1 MGRPKLAKNI
11 PKNGILFR
19 CKYGHTRCKGGEVCE
34 RVMRDA
40 AEKAGRPCDWRP
52 EINDLLVEFFRSP
65 PVGEYVSSVTTRFHE
80 ETGKKTYEKSDRKQ
94 LPKTVPFFG
103 AFERKMGLSHGTLSR
118 WVKAIEEA
126 DENEPE
132 KYPGFLDA
140 YNAAKELQKEFLIS
154 LGLSGLVPPAAFCFV
169 AKNLTDMR
177 DQREI
182 GGLGGGPIT
191 FGWADE
197 DEE

>member
-40 AEKAGRPCDWRP
+40 AEKAGRPSEWRP
-52 EINDLLVEFFRSP
+52 EYNEAIVEFFRTP
-65 PVGEYVSSVTTRFHE
+65 PIGEYVSSVTTRFHE

-103 AFERKMGLSHGTLSR
+103 AFERKIGVSHGCLAE
-118 WVKAIEEA
+118 WAKPENA
-126 DENEPE
+126 D
-132 KYPGFLDA
+132 KYPGFSDA

-197 DEE
+197 DAE